1 LVEDEEEERDGPG
14 VFKVQVRRDSLALF
28 LQASRSP
35 ELMPFVFGQSRCPEV
50 VLLSHFSDSY
60 RVMRI
65 MAAREGGRDTH
76 KQRSWVGSK
85 VVCVC
90 VSVSVSVKCD
100 RILTVS
106 RLNIPFSDLG
116 RKNNKKKKNV

>member
-14 VFKVQVRRDSLALF
+14 VFKVQVRQDSLALF

-35 ELMPFVFGQSRCPEV
+35 ELMPFVFGQSRRPEV